1 MKLVFPKS
9 GFLAGVLLLLISVGA
24 IASPSITTAGYYPRV
39 VELGQTQQLRL
50 RWQNAHKC
58 YNDKYGVVYHQAS
71 TGKNTN
77 GEFIWDSPARNKV
90 ESKSF
95 NIICEDTQG
104 NKVSRYVSMQ
114 VINPKPVI
122 VSAYYSPS
130 RVSVGQ
136 RQSLIIQYK
145 NASKCYNTKYGVTY
159 YNGAQRDGTY
169 RWTSPVRDK
178 ELTYNFAIYCENSS
192 GQRVS
197 KSVSAQVYNAA
208 PRVSA
213 GADIHVMSG
222 PQVINLRGS
231 ASDPTANGGIKS
243 YSWSQDSGSTIL
255 NWRNKRTAAS
265 NFDLPAQ
272 NHGDQRLK
280 LSLRAYDL
288 HNKAGLDSVY
298 VYVNGRSSI
307 NIASPAAGKLPYSKP
322 INVHLNNFSDISDG
336 LKQLK
341 INVQK
346 KQGSS
351 WSTVFQQN
359 FAPSTSNSG
368 KFSFSAQQKNLLPGT
383 QYRLVAYA
391 IDDGGS
397 SGVGKP
403 SFHNFTINHKPEL
416 ILNKASINL
425 VNTRQLVLNEDIV
438 SISDADVQS
447 HSWRINEDHR
457 FSVQGNT
464 LRFNEGVSGAIPVS
478 LSVYDGIEQSTAKT
492 LTVNLSVVDAPAILE
507 HKFVSESGAVNQAVV
522 GERQTL
528 TFVWRGAEQCIAEF
542 SYDDGRTGSV
552 TYSKHDE
559 RTIHQSDGSYLFSWQ
574 SPVRESEFTMEQT
587 ISCSNDAGTKTSSL
601 VNKVIPRA
609 PQILQHRFVSASGS
623 TNAAFIG
630 ENQVFYLA
638 WTGSESCTS
647 NYTYSH
653 GESGTVT
660 YSASDERTIVRSD
673 GSYLFTWTSPVRE
686 AAYSM
691 EQTINCENSG
701 GSDSS
706 SLVNVITPPPPQI
719 LQHEY
724 ISESEAINTARIGEK
739 QWLYFAWKN
748 ASSCTSTFEYDDGVS
763 GSVTYSR
770 EDEHTT
776 VQNDGSYLYKW
787 LSPVRD
793 KAYIMTQT
801 ITCTNNEGS
810 ANSTLTNTVDGV
822 VAPPKLAPQS
832 GEVPFGESIR
842 ITHGLPSVN
851 ISFAQIAA
859 DTLCDSTADWQPYTS
874 PIAITESTTLCAKAS
889 LDGVGES
896 DVISADFS
904 IQDDSNFS
912 ALLGD
917 PDDQPFSDVQEITA
931 EAVGTIAGQAAVNGG
946 AASYTIPIKLPP
958 GRAGMQ
964 PNVSL
969 KYSSRSGNGIAGVG
983 WGLSAGSS
991 ITRCAATV
999 AQDGINHTP
1008 NYTANDKL
1016 CLDGQRLVIV
1026 SGNYGNS
1033 GAIYKTELDTFV
1045 RVKQTGSLTDEASFV
1060 AEYKSGRTAYF
1071 GQETSSKVIHAN
1083 KSSAY
1088 SWLISYEHDATEN
1101 NYIHYEYSSYGQ
1113 GEQLL
1118 NTIYYTGTGAEE
1130 LGDRKVVFEYESA
1143 ANLYKRYIAGGYYFS
1158 TKRLKSISTEYGD
1171 AQVSSWSL
1179 SYSASLGTSRSLLD
1193 SIEYCSHI
1201 SGTEKCLPSTEFD
1214 WSSKPAVYKPELLA
1228 TSDGT
1233 EIFGQGHFPEGFAEV
1248 TAFGDADG
1256 NGSRDWPRYFTNAE
1270 FDQVGVNPLRGTD
1283 CHFSSMLLSTTC
1295 LQGDFNNDGRTDR
1308 WSKENNILRIGYVS
1322 GDDTIS
1328 LNWQD
1333 TGVELG
1339 HYTSANRSEGDT
1351 LLSAADYNG
1360 DGWVDI
1366 TVLRRISEEKRTLT
1380 VYKHTQNLQNPY
1392 TENESHELDS
1402 AIFNGYSIEPVGDMN
1417 GDGIPDFLKK
1427 KTRSVYM
1434 DSASS
1439 ELLLTSTAANG
1450 AIQLQSYDVLFGAD
1464 INGQSSAYGYWVDVN
1479 ADGLPDW
1486 LGWVDGKVGA
1496 NLTVKL
1502 NQGNGTFTEA
1512 QDIGVSVPVRRI
1524 PLHNS
1529 GDRLSEGVLRPKFSD
1544 AFRIMDIDGDGRS
1557 EVIMPNNILVEGCII
1572 LVGRRQVAQRHGRY
1586 TVCGDS
1592 VYEPYISEEGSNKF
1606 EAVEAKFDYSLY
1618 QYQALKFS
1626 QDATGSVSAH
1636 FVDTDL
1642 VGTPSYSSVMDA
1654 TGNGLPDLVYKYGC
1668 RHYASGEYE
1677 NHKFF
1682 CYMKGVNG
1690 ERIEGPE
1697 LVDKNL
1703 ITYSYP
1709 SGTAGGSSAVADHQ
1723 VRKVYFNRNYG
1734 ATEQASI
1741 EKSDYHP
1748 HDLLLS
1754 VTNGLDKKEQWH
1766 YRPLSSDVVDG
1777 LYNNPKHNE
1786 LNDTEHFYFSSSMYV
1801 VHKFTQSDGIGGN
1814 QHYTYQYRDAM
1825 FNNQGRGF
1833 MGFKSVIEKDLDRG
1847 LVTQTDFKQVFPL
1860 QGKPYRQATFLENDY
1875 MAGSLGGKSDHT
1887 NAISYTQFEWLVNTD
1902 NGNHVFLANKETI
1915 TRDITQDATK
1925 LGSVVESIAS
1935 IDAYGNV
1942 LESKKTSK
1950 DETGVVTVTTTRAYT
1965 PNTDTWWLNKL
1976 DTLKVETSEISERA
1990 VTDPYISL
1998 SDEQKKE
2005 LDTKT
2010 TLTTN
2015 YSEYDDNSRK
2025 PKKITVSG
2033 SSGTGSSTNIV
2044 YNSYGLPTSK
2054 TVSANVLAEG
2064 TWSSSQRVV
2073 ESITYTKDG
2082 TTEADDGYF
2091 PLKITNAKQHELY
2104 KHTDPAT
2111 GFVTKTKVQLGD
2123 NVYQETIN
2131 TLDGYQRPYSSK
2143 TSGQPK
2149 VYTVVTGPDTTHAPE
2164 NAVVQITTLSAG
2176 KPTQK
2181 VYQDKLGRTLRVA
2194 TQGFN
2199 SDDWVFTD
2207 TQYDALGRKVFESQP
2222 YYNGHSKYGVSYS
2235 EFDALGRPKSK
2246 VTQRSCGGMTTSY
2259 AYAGL
2264 TTDIKVKD
2272 ECNSKLI
2279 TMSRTYNTRDQLIET
2294 KDTEDGITRYAYNG
2308 QGLPIVIQDAKN
2320 NHITAKYNAF
2330 GRKTDVDDPNQGK
2343 STFAYNGFG
2352 ELQKETH
2359 STDTSIIY
2367 TVDKL
2372 GRVIQRS
2379 ATGEDTLTYTYDTA
2393 DNGVGQLHKEVGN
2406 GVNRTYEYD
2415 VYGRPTGTLING
2427 NNRSY
2432 RITTFYDGNYGRA
2445 KGLRYPNGLTLEYL
2459 YTDAGYLETIQN
2471 AASHYIFKKITG
2483 QDAFANVTEATLG
2496 NELTEI
2502 TSYSA
2507 VDGAMTSK
2515 QIADGN
2521 NNLMFLNYEQYDGF
2535 GNIRKMDV
2543 TTGAVGEQHTFT
2555 ETYTYDDLH
2564 RLKTNQV
2571 NGIKIGSYTYD
2582 AIGNLL
2588 SKSDYSN
2595 EYDYASEGSGGPNAV
2610 KRVQRNGKWVSF
2622 SYDKRGNMLTG
2633 DGLSSATYNAMD
2645 KPTTLVKNGI
2655 TSQFVYGPNHMRF
2668 KHTTNGRTTYYADKL
2683 YEEEVQAEETTWR
2696 AYIDNVAIVSQTNEQ
2711 AVQIRYT
2718 HTDRLGSSRLFTN
2731 HNGDVLATR
2740 NYDPF
2745 GKPRLANGNS
2755 KPSARL
2761 GDIVDTT
2768 TYRGFTDHEHLDEHQ
2783 LIHMNGRVYDYNL
2796 GRFMSV
2802 DPVIQSPGNS
2812 QSINPYSYIMNNPL
2826 AGTDP
2831 SGYNSLCL
2839 KGESRVGC
2847 GGVGGLSKGEINRS
2861 HQFSGGL
2868 NEAMSELGFSGNP
2881 ATTFIEN
2888 SNGAFQAQQKGHVAI
2903 TDINA
2908 EGQKGKADGGHSGGG
2923 GCGGIFAASAAVC
2936 AVLPPPPVAGM
2947 ADVTGQGKRNRQ
2959 MADSLTKLL
2968 NDSFEQKKLV
2978 VKVVQMA
2985 LLELRRPN
2993 TEALKK
2999 TLAKAGME
3007 KPEGNWDAHHIV
3019 FWGHSHADSKLAR
3032 DLLEEFEIDI
3042 NSADNLVWLPRT
3054 VNDKIQLGVTHIAH
3068 HGDGVHTHRAISSVY
3083 QRLNM
3088 GVDSNHARAILRS
3101 IRNDLERG
3109 HKFWETP

>member
-1 MKLVFPKS
+1 MFKPLLYAIFTFFVMNAAVAAPSNPSNVVATVSNGNDITISWQSVIGATYYVREARVGSGSWINPKEYTGTS
-9 GFLAGVLLLLISVGA
+9 VTFVNIS
-24 IASPSITTAGYYPRV
+24 PNDYQYRV
-39 VELGQTQQLRL
+39 KACG
-50 RWQNAHKC
+50 
-58 YNDKYGVVYHQAS
+58 S
-71 TGKNTN
+71 
-77 GEFIWDSPARNKV
+77 
-90 ESKSF
+90 
-95 NIICEDTQG
+95 QG
-104 NKVSRYVSMQ
+104 CSNWTYSNKVSILREPSKPSTVTASVKNLNDVVISWSSVSAAAYYIREAKVGAGSWIHPKTYTTTSVTFNGLAANTYQYRVKACNDLACSNWTYSNKIQ
-114 VINPKPVI
+114 VAGSPPTPANVSASVYDVNNVRVSWSSVTGASHYIREAQIGSGAWINPEQYTGTFATLNIVTPNEYRYRVKSCNRLGCSAWRYSNTVTVDRIPTAPSTVAAAVKNLSEVDVSWSSSSHAQFYIREAQVGSGAWSNAKEYTATSATYNIVTPEQYRYRVQACNSYGCSGWTYSDRITVEGVPVVPEN
-122 VSAYYSPS
+122 VSAEVQNNSDVLVSWSATARTQYYIREAQVGAGDWHNPKEYSGTS
-130 RVSVGQ
+130 ATFSIVTANQYRYRVKACNSFGC
-136 RQSLIIQYK
+136 SAWGY
-145 NASKCYNTKYGVTY
+145 SNTIDV
-159 YNGAQRDGTY
+159 DGTPEAPKSVVAEVQNLLDVKVSWLSSEHTQHY
-169 RWTSPVRDK
+169 IREVNVGSEGWGNSKQYT
-178 ELTYNFAIYCENSS
+178 ELSATYNITTPNQYSYRVKACNSFGCS
-192 GQRVS
+192 AWSYSNNVTVDGVPEAPS
-197 KSVSAQVYNAA
+197 EVSAQVK
-208 PRVSA
+208 
-213 GADIHVMSG
+213 
-222 PQVINLRGS
+222 NLTEVHLS
-231 ASDPTANGGIKS
+231 WSPTAHALHYIREVQVDTNEWKNPTEHTFTA
-243 YSWSQDSGSTIL
+243 TIL
-255 NWRNKRTAAS
+255 NISTPGDFRYRVKACTTMGCS
-265 NFDLPAQ
+265 N
-272 NHGDQRLK
+272 
-280 LSLRAYDL
+280 
-288 HNKAGLDSVY
+288 
-298 VYVNGRSSI
+298 
-307 NIASPAAGKLPYSKP
+307 
-322 INVHLNNFSDISDG
+322 
-336 LKQLK
+336 
-341 INVQK
+341 
-346 KQGSS
+346 
-351 WSTVFQQN
+351 W
-359 FAPSTSNSG
+359 
-368 KFSFSAQQKNLLPGT
+368 
-383 QYRLVAYA
+383 
-391 IDDGGS
+391 
-397 SGVGKP
+397 
-403 SFHNFTINHKPEL
+403 
-416 ILNKASINL
+416 
-425 VNTRQLVLNEDIV
+425 
-438 SISDADVQS
+438 
-447 HSWRINEDHR
+447 
-457 FSVQGNT
+457 
-464 LRFNEGVSGAIPVS
+464 
-478 LSVYDGIEQSTAKT
+478 
-492 LTVNLSVVDAPAILE
+492 
-507 HKFVSESGAVNQAVV
+507 
-522 GERQTL
+522 
-528 TFVWRGAEQCIAEF
+528 
-542 SYDDGRTGSV
+542 
-552 TYSKHDE
+552 TYSE
-559 RTIHQSDGSYLFSWQ
+559 T
-574 SPVRESEFTMEQT
+574 
-587 ISCSNDAGTKTSSL
+587 
-601 VNKVIPRA
+601 VI
-609 PQILQHRFVSASGS
+609 V
-623 TNAAFIG
+623 
-630 ENQVFYLA
+630 
-638 WTGSESCTS
+638 
-647 NYTYSH
+647 
-653 GESGTVT
+653 
-660 YSASDERTIVRSD
+660 
-673 GSYLFTWTSPVRE
+673 
-686 AAYSM
+686 
-691 EQTINCENSG
+691 
-701 GSDSS
+701 
-706 SLVNVITPPPPQI
+706 
-719 LQHEY
+719 
-724 ISESEAINTARIGEK
+724 
-739 QWLYFAWKN
+739 
-748 ASSCTSTFEYDDGVS
+748 DGVS
-763 GSVTYSR
+763 I
-770 EDEHTT
+770 
-776 VQNDGSYLYKW
+776 N
-787 LSPVRD
+787 P
-793 KAYIMTQT
+793 
-801 ITCTNNEGS
+801 
-810 ANSTLTNTVDGV
+810 GV
-822 VAPPKLAPQS
+822 EAFWEQS
-832 GEVPFGESIR
+832 E
-842 ITHGLPSVN
+842 
-851 ISFAQIAA
+851 A
-859 DTLCDSTADWQPYTS
+859 
-874 PIAITESTTLCAKAS
+874 TET
-889 LDGVGES
+889 
-896 DVISADFS
+896 
-904 IQDDSNFS
+904 
-912 ALLGD
+912 

-969 KYSSRSGNGIAGVG
+969 NYSSRSGNGIAGVG

-1101 NYIHYEYSSYGQ
+1101 NYIHYEYSSHGQ

-1214 WSSKPAVYKPELLA
+1214 WSSKPAVYKPELLV

-1270 FDQVGVNPLRGTD
+1270 FDQVGVNPLQGTD
-1283 CHFSSMLLSTTC
+1283 CQFSSMLLSTTC

-1322 GDDTIS
+1322 GEDTIS

-1339 HYTSANRSEGDT
+1339 HYTSTNRSEGDT

-1486 LGWVDGKVGA
+1486 LGWVDGEVGA

-1512 QDIGVSVPVRRI
+1512 QDIGVSVPSRRI
-1524 PLHNS
+1524 PLYNAA
-1529 GDRLSEGVLRPKFSD
+1529 DRQSEYVLRPKFSD

-1557 EVIMPNNILVEGCII
+1557 EVIMPNSILVEGCII
-1572 LVGRRQVAQRHGRY
+1572 LVGRRQREQRHGEF

-1592 VYEPYISEEGSNKF
+1592 VYTSYFPNEDSN
-1606 EAVEAKFDYSLY
+1606 ERVAIQTKFDYSLY

-1668 RHYASGEYE
+1668 RYYASGEYR

-1682 CYMKGVNG
+1682 CYMRGANG

-1734 ATEQASI
+1734 ATEPASI

-1801 VHKFTQSDGIGGN
+1801 VHTFTQSDGIGGN

-1833 MGFKSVIEKDLDRG
+1833 MGFKSVIEKDLVRG

-1875 MAGSLGGKSDHT
+1875 TAGSLGGKSDHT

-1902 NGNHVFLANKETI
+1902 NGNHVYLANKETI

-1950 DETGVVTVTTTRAYT
+1950 DETGLVTVTTTRAYT

-2015 YSEYDDNSRK
+2015 YSEYDNSRK

-2033 SSGTGSSTNIV
+2033 SSGTGSSTNIA

-2054 TVSANVLAEG
+2054 TVSANVLAGG
-2064 TWSSSQRVV
+2064 TWSSSERVV

-2264 TTDIKVKD
+2264 TTDIEVKD

-2294 KDTEDGITRYAYNG
+2294 KDAEDGITRYAYNG

-2330 GRKTDVDDPNQGK
+2330 GRKTDVNDPNQGK

-2367 TVDKL
+2367 TVDNL

-2415 VYGRPTGTLING
+2415 AYGRPTGTLING

-2535 GNIRKMDV
+2535 GNIRKLGV

-2555 ETYTYDDLH
+2555 ETYTYDNLH

-2595 EYDYASEGSGGPNAV
+2595 EYDYTSEGSGGPNAV
-2610 KRVQRNGKWVSF
+2610 KRVQRNSKWVSF

-2768 TYRGFTDHEHLDEHQ
+2768 TYRGFTDHEHLDEQQ

-2802 DPVIQSPGNS
+2802 DPLIQEPGNS
-2812 QSINPYSYIMNNPL
+2812 QSLNPYSYIMNNPL

-2831 SGYNSLCL
+2831 TGYAAETVEMKEDDKLITMDDGNTYLDQGGDTLIKVDSVKLTGSNGSTATISMTNGQSSADLGSQEGISKESTNNRAMYAPTDSSLQANTNNNGSSEYSKDSSQQRTTDEQFVKNHNL
-2839 KGESRVGC
+2839 KITISKGKISI
-2847 GGVGGLSKGEINRS
+2847 GGTIYSLQQYQAEKFIAYLKKGFAGSFLVDGKSYSFDINLSYTMWEGNENISLTAIRGLPPENGGLFYRSNAGHGGTNINLWMDGMNVVNTS
-2861 HQFSGGL
+2861 THEF
-2868 NEAMSELGFSGNP
+2868 MHILGFGDTYRDTSSGSVSF
-2881 ATTFIEN
+2881 TGHEN
-2888 SNGAFQAQQKGHVAI
+2888 
-2903 TDINA
+2903 DIMGSTSGSIQSYHLRTLINNYG
-2908 EGQKGKADGGHSGGG
+2908 GQ
-2923 GCGGIFAASAAVC
+2923 
-2936 AVLPPPPVAGM
+2936 
-2947 ADVTGQGKRNRQ
+2947 
-2959 MADSLTKLL
+2959 
-2968 NDSFEQKKLV
+2968 
-2978 VKVVQMA
+2978 
-2985 LLELRRPN
+2985 
-2993 TEALKK
+2993 
-2999 TLAKAGME
+2999 
-3007 KPEGNWDAHHIV
+3007 
-3019 FWGHSHADSKLAR
+3019 
-3032 DLLEEFEIDI
+3032 
-3042 NSADNLVWLPRT
+3042 
-3054 VNDKIQLGVTHIAH
+3054 
-3068 HGDGVHTHRAISSVY
+3068 
-3083 QRLNM
+3083 
-3088 GVDSNHARAILRS
+3088 
-3101 IRNDLERG
+3101 
-3109 HKFWETP
+3109 

>member
-307 NIASPAAGKLPYSKP
+307 NIASPAADKLPYSKP

-346 KQGSS
+346 KQGSN

-368 KFSFSAQQKNLLPGT
+368 KFSFTAQQKNLLPGT

-438 SISDADVQS
+438 SISDVDVQS

-457 FSVQGNT
+457 FSVQGNI

-609 PQILQHRFVSASGS
+609 PQILQHRFASASGS

-660 YSASDERTIVRSD
+660 YSASDKRTIVRSD

-706 SLVNVITPPPPQI
+706 SLVNVITPPPPRI

-770 EDEHTT
+770 EDEYTT

-931 EAVGTIAGQAAVNGG
+931 EAMGTIAGQAAVNGG

-969 KYSSRSGNGIAGVG
+969 NYSSRSGNGIAGVG

-1026 SGNYGNS
+1026 SGDYGNS

-1118 NTIYYTGTGAEE
+1118 NTIYYTGTGDTER
-1130 LGDRKVVFEYESA
+1130 GDRKVKFVYQNRPDKATRYLSGGIVESTQR
-1143 ANLYKRYIAGGYYFS
+1143 LESIA
-1158 TKRLKSISTEYGD
+1158 TEYIG
-1171 AQVSSWSL
+1171 SSLVDYEINYKEL
-1179 SYSASLGTSRSLLD
+1179 SKNSNRSLLR
-1193 SIEYCSHI
+1193 SIKQCY
-1201 SGTEKCLPSTEFD
+1201 GTKCKKATTFR
-1214 WSSKPAVYKPELLA
+1214 WSE
-1228 TSDGT
+1228 
-1233 EIFGQGHFPEGFAEV
+1233 
-1248 TAFGDADG
+1248 DG
-1256 NGSRDWPRYFTNAE
+1256 NAYKLEPLGTNENNFLFQNIDYLSTVLPRGDLNGDGSRDWPGIFVNAE
-1270 FDQVGVNPLRGTD
+1270 GNQNGV
-1283 CHFSSMLLSTTC
+1283 TTTELNSCFENKYTGQYNC
-1295 LQGDFNNDGRTDR
+1295 LDADFNQDGFSDDWTIQ
-1308 WSKENNILRIGYVS
+1308 NGTLRINYTNGQSVDTS
-1322 GDDTIS
+1322 IRFVDDSVIS
-1328 LNWQD
+1328 FRQN
-1333 TGVELG
+1333 EIR
-1339 HYTSANRSEGDT
+1339 NI
-1351 LLSAADYNG
+1351 ADYNG
-1360 DGWVDI
+1360 DSLPDVMVFYSKSGSHPE
-1366 TVLRRISEEKRTLT
+1366 LRLYLHSGNHSAPYPSHDV
-1380 VYKHTQNLQNPY
+1380 VYQY
-1392 TENESHELDS
+1392 
-1402 AIFNGYSIEPVGDMN
+1402 AAFNGSLVTDIEFMGDMT
-1417 GDGIPDFLKK
+1417 G
-1427 KTRSVYM
+1427 
-1434 DSASS
+1434 
-1439 ELLLTSTAANG
+1439 
-1450 AIQLQSYDVLFGAD
+1450 
-1464 INGQSSAYGYWVDVN
+1464 
-1479 ADGLPDW
+1479 DGLPDLIEVHTGVQDKIPYSQPIPRVLIENTSTLVKAQFQDVDLDFDQNIGSLKQVFSYFADANGDGLADW
-1486 LGWVDGKVGA
+1486 LGW
-1496 NLTVKL
+1496 
-1502 NQGNGTFTEA
+1502 EA
-1512 QDIGVSVPVRRI
+1512 LEDNTISFVIRW
-1524 PLHNS
+1524 N
-1529 GDRLSEGVLRPKFSD
+1529 EGGGKFSQAHD
-1544 AFRIMDIDGDGRS
+1544 LGWN
-1557 EVIMPNNILVEGCII
+1557 P
-1572 LVGRRQVAQRHGRY
+1572 VGRRLEHKKLKGGELFTRAVPKYGNAIKVADINNDG
-1586 TVCGDS
+1586 
-1592 VYEPYISEEGSNKF
+1592 ISELLVPGVRVLTGCVTVKDLYKDVEWCGEDIYHNTWSNTPGG
-1606 EAVEAKFDYSLY
+1606 ARYSLNPSNNDDSLY
-1618 QYQALKFS
+1618 QFNAFYFVSHPDSGNITLKKELTPIIGH
-1626 QDATGSVSAH
+1626 AYESA
-1636 FVDTDL
+1636 FVDAY
-1642 VGTPSYSSVMDA
+1642 GTGLLSFVFLHKKRPWTYH
-1654 TGNGLPDLVYKYGC
+1654 TGT
-1668 RHYASGEYE
+1668 ASGSRFAGNEKEY
-1677 NHKFF
+1677 
-1682 CYMKGVNG
+1682 GVY
-1690 ERIEGPE
+1690 I
-1697 LVDKNL
+1697 
-1703 ITYSYP
+1703 
-1709 SGTAGGSSAVADHQ
+1709 
-1723 VRKVYFNRNYG
+1723 NRNFG
-1734 ATEQASI
+1734 AGTTDSNDGYMAA
-1741 EKSDYHP
+1741 
-1748 HDLLLS
+1748 DLLLEA
-1754 VTNGLDKKEQWH
+1754 TNGLDNVSQWH
-1766 YRPLSSDVVDG
+1766 YLPLSTGQSSGAIDTFYEKSDALSDG
-1777 LYNNPKHNE
+1777 
-1786 LNDTEHFYFSSSMYV
+1786 YFNFTSSMYAV
-1801 VHKFTQSDGIGGN
+1801 RSFEQSNGVGGFSERK
-1814 QHYTYQYRDAM
+1814 YAYRGAV
-1825 FNNQGRGF
+1825 FNARGRGF

-1902 NGNHVFLANKETI
+1902 NGNHVYLANKETI

-1965 PNTDTWWLNKL
+1965 PNTDIWWLNKL
-1976 DTLKVETSEISERA
+1976 DTLKVETNEISERA

-2025 PKKITVSG
+2025 PEKITVSG
-2033 SSGTGSSTNIV
+2033 SSGTGSSTNIA

-2054 TVSANVLAEG
+2054 TVSANVLTGG

-2294 KDTEDGITRYAYNG
+2294 KDAEDGITRYAYNG

-2330 GRKTDVDDPNQGK
+2330 GRKTDVNDPNQGK

-2367 TVDKL
+2367 TVDNL

-2535 GNIRKMDV
+2535 GNIRKMGV

-2595 EYDYASEGSGGPNAV
+2595 EYDYTSEGSGGPNAV

-2633 DGLSSATYNAMD
+2633 DGLSSANYNAMD

-2831 SGYNSLCL
+2831 TGYTAECDDSGSCDIGNIKTDDVENIQVTKDGNMVVNTNDGSSYKVEAINGANMQGAYKGLHQLGQNMMDIGGQEQTAKNSNFSIMGQFEEGSAASNLRENAFNDFDIAASQQQFENSEDML
-2839 KGESRVGC
+2839 ALNDNIW
-2847 GGVGGLSKGEINRS
+2847 GVGGGHIPGLSIEEQQAMAAEASSEAGLTLAPIPAGKIGVYAYKFYKAKTFFKGTHFSRKVTRQMRNADDLGHGFPQQIDPWATRFGRWSKEKGGDGSMYEWLRMRGRYKGKQGTFEYIKKQNGEI
-2861 HQFSGGL
+2861 
-2868 NEAMSELGFSGNP
+2868 
-2881 ATTFIEN
+2881 
-2888 SNGAFQAQQKGHVAI
+2888 
-2903 TDINA
+2903 D
-2908 EGQKGKADGGHSGGG
+2908 
-2923 GCGGIFAASAAVC
+2923 
-2936 AVLPPPPVAGM
+2936 
-2947 ADVTGQGKRNRQ
+2947 
-2959 MADSLTKLL
+2959 
-2968 NDSFEQKKLV
+2968 
-2978 VKVVQMA
+2978 
-2985 LLELRRPN
+2985 
-2993 TEALKK
+2993 
-2999 TLAKAGME
+2999 
-3007 KPEGNWDAHHIV
+3007 
-3019 FWGHSHADSKLAR
+3019 
-3032 DLLEEFEIDI
+3032 
-3042 NSADNLVWLPRT
+3042 
-3054 VNDKIQLGVTHIAH
+3054 
-3068 HGDGVHTHRAISSVY
+3068 HRFFNFV
-3083 QRLNM
+3083 
-3088 GVDSNHARAILRS
+3088 
-3101 IRNDLERG
+3101 E
-3109 HKFWETP
+3109 W